1 MLFNNLLVLVY
12 PFHNGIFQGSHFSTF
27 FQMILVPLFK
37 YKEQDHFGMALFFDE
52 ISIFIT
58 KKKVSFFQT
67 LDGVR

>member
-1 MLFNNLLVLVY
+1 MLFNNLLVY
-12 PFHNGIFQGSHFSTF
+12 PFHNGIFQGSHFSPF
-27 FQMILVPLFK
+27 FFFETNLVPLFK